1 MANNDKFYFSL
12 GNLTYFIYLT
22 CLILLLETYTVV
34 IQFKRKIFNI
44 SLINMFIVIGSIYS
58 LLKNVE
64 LYLIIFLFIEII
76 ILFFS
81 SILSQLRF
89 AVFELDKHGTV

>member
-64 LYLIIFLFIEII
+64 LYHIIFLFIEII

-89 AVFELDKHGTV
+89 AVFELDKHRTI

>member
-1 MANNDKFYFSL
+1 M
-12 GNLTYFIYLT
+12 
-22 CLILLLETYTVV
+22 V

-64 LYLIIFLFIEII
+64 LHHIIFLFIEII

>member
-1 MANNDKFYFSL
+1 M
-12 GNLTYFIYLT
+12 
-22 CLILLLETYTVV
+22 V
-34 IQFKRKIFNI
+34 IQFKKKNFNI
-44 SLINMFIVIGSIYS
+44 SLINMFIVIVSIYT

-64 LYLIIFLFIEII
+64 LYHIIFKFIEII

-89 AVFELDKHGTV
+89 AVFELDIHRTV